1 MGSAAST
8 QPADLPTAINTFG
21 SHLFDHVAGHQA
33 DPGDGLFLSP
43 YGIAQA
49 LAMVLNGA
57 EPGGES
63 YRQLQSA
70 VYGGGPQGD
79 GLALEAL
86 NAQLKQLSASLVKPP
101 SEDLTVSDANSAWL
115 AQRYQLLPEY
125 AQALKAVF
133 GTAAQPL
140 TSADAV
146 NSWVL
151 EATHG
156 KIKSIVDQQAVAKAT
171 LILINAIY
179 FKGLWLH
186 QFKKTA
192 THGMD
197 FYPLS
202 HSAAPRQ
209 VAAMFQTF
217 KGPSAVQVAMLPV
230 KAGGASFAAG
240 AVQLPYRGGEY
251 YAVVAAPRGE
261 LSSEAAQNGQ
271 RGLVTPSGLVPY
283 GEALTACRQQVLANL
298 PAAGSGNASS
308 SPWSVPNADVKVFLP
323 RQAFEIEYSTSLSRS
338 LQALGIRK
346 PFEGGD
352 LTRIAAEPGGA
363 AVADLQVS
371 DVVHKVYAK
380 VDEEGTEAAAATAVI
395 MVRSMMPRPRD
406 EIELRFDR
414 PFAFAVVHGPSGL
427 ALFSGEVHSPE
438 EWNGQA

>member
-1 MGSAAST
+1 MGTASSSQSAAL
-8 QPADLPTAINTFG
+8 AAAINTFG
-21 SHLFDHVAGHQA
+21 SQLFDQVATEQA

-57 EPGGES
+57 EPGGHS

-70 VYGGGPQGD
+70 VYGGGAQGD
-79 GLALEAL
+79 GLALEAI
-86 NAQLKQLSASLVKPP
+86 NAQLKQLSAALVKPP

-115 AQRYQLLPEY
+115 AQKYQLLPEY
-125 AQALKAVF
+125 AQTLKAVF

-146 NSWVL
+146 NGWVSD
-151 EATHG
+151 ATHG
-156 KIKSIVDQQAVAKAT
+156 KIKSIVDQQMVAQAA

-192 THGMD
+192 THAMD
-197 FYPLS
+197 FFPLQ
-202 HSAAPRQ
+202 HSAAPHQ
-209 VAAMFQTF
+209 VSAMFQTF
-217 KGPSAVQVAMLPV
+217 KGPTAVQVATLPV
-230 KAGGASFAAG
+230 KAGNAAFEAG

-251 YAVVAAPRGE
+251 YAVVAAPRGD
-261 LSSEAAQNGQ
+261 LADEAAQNGQ
-271 RGLVTPSGLVPY
+271 RGLVTPGGLVPY
-283 GEALTACRQQVLANL
+283 GTALAACRQALLANL
-298 PAAGSGNASS
+298 PAPGGGNASS
-308 SPWSVPNADVKVFLP
+308 GAWSVPNADVKVFLP
-323 RQAFEIEYSTSLSRS
+323 RFEVEFSTSLSRA
-338 LQALGIRK
+338 LRALGIRK

-352 LTRIAAEPGGA
+352 LSRIATESSGA
-363 AVADLQVS
+363 VVADLQVS
-371 DVVHKVYAK
+371 DVIHKVYAK

-414 PFAFAVVHGPSGL
+414 PFAFAVVHKASGL
-427 ALFSGEVHSPE
+427 ALFSGEVHAPE
-438 EWNGQA
+438 EWSGQA

>member
-8 QPADLPTAINTFG
+8 PPADLAAAINTFG
-21 SHLFDHVAGHQA
+21 SQLFDHVAA
-33 DPGDGLFLSP
+33 DKTDPSDGLFLSP

-49 LAMVLNGA
+49 LAMVLNGV

-70 VYGGGPQGD
+70 VYGGGPEGN

-86 NAQLKQLSASLVKPP
+86 NTQLKALSAALVKPP

-146 NSWVL
+146 NGWVS

-156 KIKSIVDQQAVAKAT
+156 KIKSIVDQQAVAQAT

-197 FYPLS
+197 FFPLQ
-202 HSAAPRQ
+202 HGDAPHQ

-230 KAGGASFAAG
+230 KAGGTSFEAG

-261 LSSEAAQNGQ
+261 LSGEAAQNGQ
-271 RGLVTPSGLVPY
+271 RGLVAPGGTVPY
-283 GEALTACRQQVLANL
+283 GEALQACRQTLLANL
-298 PAAGSGNASS
+298 PAAGSGIASS
-308 SPWSVPNADVKVFLP
+308 GPWSVPKADVKVFLP
-323 RQAFEIEYSTSLSRS
+323 RFEIEVSTTLNRP

-352 LTRIAAEPGGA
+352 ITRIAANSSGA
-363 AVADLQVS
+363 AVGDLMVS
-371 DVVHKVYAK
+371 DVIHKVYAK
-380 VDEEGTEAAAATAVI
+380 VDEEGTEAAAATAVV

-414 PFAFAVVHGPSGL
+414 PFAFAVVHKASGL

-438 EWNGQA
+438 KWSGQA

>member
-1 MGSAAST
+1 MGSAVST
-8 QPADLPTAINTFG
+8 PPADLATAINTFG
-21 SHLFDHVAGHQA
+21 SQLFDRVAAGQA

-57 EPGGES
+57 EPGGET
-63 YRQLQSA
+63 YRQLQAA
-70 VYGGGPQGD
+70 VYGGGPQGN

-86 NAQLKQLSASLVKPP
+86 NAQLKDLSAALVKPP

-125 AQALKAVF
+125 AQSLKAVF

-140 TSADAV
+140 TSAEAV
-146 NSWVL
+146 NGWVS

-156 KIKSIVDQQAVAKAT
+156 KIQSIVDQQAVARAT

-192 THGMD
+192 THAMD
-197 FYPLS
+197 FFPLS

-230 KAGGASFAAG
+230 KAGDASFEAG

-271 RGLVTPSGLVPY
+271 RGLVAAGGLVPY
-283 GEALTACRQQVLANL
+283 GEALTACRQALLASL
-298 PAAGSGNASS
+298 PAPDSSNASS
-308 SPWSVPNADVKVFLP
+308 GPWAVPKADVKVFLP
-323 RQAFEIEYSTSLSRS
+323 RFEIEVSTSLSKP

-352 LTRIAAEPGGA
+352 LTRIAAVSGG
-363 AVADLQVS
+363 VGVSDLQVS

-395 MVRSMMPRPRD
+395 MVRAMMPRPRD

-414 PFAFAVVHGPSGL
+414 PFAFAVVHRASGL

-438 EWNGQA
+438 KWSGQA